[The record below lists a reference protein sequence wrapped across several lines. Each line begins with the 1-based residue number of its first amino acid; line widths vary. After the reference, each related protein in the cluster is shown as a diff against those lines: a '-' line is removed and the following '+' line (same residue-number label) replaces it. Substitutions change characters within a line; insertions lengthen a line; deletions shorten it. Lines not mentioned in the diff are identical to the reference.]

1 MSSSS
6 SRQPQPQRQ
15 MIHATMQCPV
25 LHRACQ
31 IGKWAATSP
40 TSGWSARAAR
50 WRASSWQLPEKIFPG
65 QSRKWIKQERRL
77 PGRRERCDRQRA
89 VSLLLLVTFSHP
101 PLPCMV
107 GLVFSLLQLRRG
119 RVRSAR
125 SRASLLVPFQALD
138 CQGRLFWVTLS
149 YGDAVFFLLELS
161 GSILIPRFVT
171 HGLHPGLSPPL
182 PGSCNRSCFVT
193 LAGLVRDSM
202 AHRCAVT
209 ATIAAITATVHF
221 CAEAK

>member
-1 MSSSS
+1 
-6 SRQPQPQRQ
+6 
-15 MIHATMQCPV
+15 MIHATVQYAV

-125 SRASLLVPFQALD
+125 SRASLLRRSRP
-138 CQGRLFWVTLS
+138 
-149 YGDAVFFLLELS
+149 
-161 GSILIPRFVT
+161 
-171 HGLHPGLSPPL
+171 SPP
-182 PGSCNRSCFVT
+182 RSRESQVNQLKFS
-193 LAGLVRDSM
+193 A
-202 AHRCAVT
+202 CALGWPRPPAVGCSPLSSFSSRQPQRQMIH
-209 ATIAAITATVHF
+209 ALQSA
-221 CAEAK
+221 

>member
-1 MSSSS
+1 MWPR
-6 SRQPQPQRQ
+6 SRPATRAEVRRLSRPDGHLGVLAEAGGRERTQAHMARFSVPRERRP
-15 MIHATMQCPV
+15 TMQCPV

-31 IGKWAATSP
+31 IGKWAATSPTSGWAATSP

-125 SRASLLVPFQALD
+125 SRASLLKRSQA
-138 CQGRLFWVTLS
+138 VSTT
-149 YGDAVFFLLELS
+149 
-161 GSILIPRFVT
+161 IPRV
-171 HGLHPGLSPPL
+171 S
-182 PGSCNRSCFVT
+182 
-193 LAGLVRDSM
+193 
-202 AHRCAVT
+202 
-209 ATIAAITATVHF
+209 
-221 CAEAK
+221 E

>member
-1 MSSSS
+1 MGCSSLSSFS
-6 SRQPQPQRQ
+6 SRQPQRQ
-15 MIHATMQCPV
+15 MIPATMQCAV

-31 IGKWAATSP
+31 IGKWAASSPTSGWAATSP

-125 SRASLLVPFQALD
+125 SRASLLRRSSP
-138 CQGRLFWVTLS
+138 
-149 YGDAVFFLLELS
+149 
-161 GSILIPRFVT
+161 
-171 HGLHPGLSPPL
+171 SPPRTRESQVK
-182 PGSCNRSCFVT
+182 PT
-193 LAGLVRDSM
+193 
-202 AHRCAVT
+202 
-209 ATIAAITATVHF
+209 
-221 CAEAK
+221 